1 MTDHRYWL
9 FTFAIGGALLI
20 LSLQLFR
27 LQITEQQDLSSIARG
42 NALRDIRI
50 IPARGSIYDRNGTLM
65 VDNHPTYTIT
75 LTPRNFDRAQIPLLA
90 DHLGVE
96 DSIVTQQLEEAQAWN
111 PYRPSP
117 SFSNVPF
124 ERYARILED
133 AYRLKGVGW
142 ETGQQRHYST
152 NARASHI
159 LGYTG
164 EITKAELSAGS
175 YASADTALYRQGD
188 ILGRTGIEKGY
199 EPWLRG
205 VPGVARSWVNVHG
218 LEVMKYAQG
227 QSDQPPR
234 QVYDIHLALDHRVQ
248 TLAESLFVNKRG
260 AAVALDPN
268 TGGIIALV
276 SKPDYPL
283 ELFSGD
289 LSPQAWQVLNVHPD
303 TPLYNRASMNL
314 MPPGSTWKPFMALL
328 ALSEGLLGDR
338 GAEATIFCNGYHPV
352 GQGRF
357 FRCLGSYG
365 HQTVLEAIKNS
376 CNTFFFELAARMDL
390 SVFKQYANR
399 FGFGVETPTDIR
411 EQTAGLIPDSAYFNN
426 TRSYWGKG
434 DGMNLG
440 VGQGDMGVTPLQ
452 LAKYT
457 AALANGGTL
466 HAPRMVS
473 YLVNTQTGE
482 KMDPPGLPDP
492 TPLGIDTAYVNLVRR
507 GMRLVMEEGTGRA
520 SQIPDIP
527 SAGKT
532 GTAQAPRNLRD
543 HSVFI
548 MFAPF
553 DDPQIAL
560 AVQCENTGDGSRCA
574 APIGSLMAEQYL
586 KGEIPSSWR
595 TDVRMDRAMTAISQ
609 PLSSENQ

>member
-1 MTDHRYWL
+1 MTDYRYWL
-9 FTFAIGGALLI
+9 FTSAIGGVLVI

-27 LQITEQQDLSSIARG
+27 LQIAEQQDLSSIARS

-50 IPARGSIYDRNGTLM
+50 IPARGSIYDRNGIPM
-65 VDNHPTYTIT
+65 VNNRPTYTIT

-96 DSIVTQQLEEAQAWN
+96 DTVVALRLDEAQAWN

-117 SFSNVPF
+117 SFSNVSF

-142 ETGQQRHYST
+142 EVGQQRHYST
-152 NARASHI
+152 DARASHV

-164 EITKAELSAGS
+164 EITKTELSSGS
-175 YASADTALYRQGD
+175 FVSADTAIYRQGD
-188 ILGRTGIEKGY
+188 ILGRTGIERGY

-205 VPGVARSWVNVHG
+205 VPGVARRWINVHG

-248 TLAESLFVNKRG
+248 ELAESLFVNKRG
-260 AAVALDPN
+260 AAIALDPK

-289 LSPQAWQVLNVHPD
+289 LSPQVWQDLSSHPD

-328 ALSEGLLGDR
+328 ALSEGLLGER
-338 GAEATIFCNGYHPV
+338 GEDATIYCGGYHPI
-352 GQGRF
+352 GRGRF
-357 FRCLGSYG
+357 FRCLGSHG
-365 HQTVLEAIKNS
+365 HQTTLEAIKNS

-390 SVFKQYANR
+390 SVFKRYANH
-399 FGFGVETPTDIR
+399 FGFGVKTPTDLE
-411 EQTAGLIPDSAYFNN
+411 EQTAGLIPDSAYFNK
-426 TRSYWGKG
+426 TRSYWSKS
-434 DGMNLG
+434 DVMNLG
-440 VGQGDMGVTPLQ
+440 IGQGIMGVTPLQ
-452 LAKYT
+452 LARYT

-482 KMDPPGLPDP
+482 KIDPPGLPAP
-492 TPLGIDTAYVNLVRR
+492 TSLGIDTAYVNLVRQ

-532 GTAQAPRNLRD
+532 GTAQAPGNLRD

-586 KGEIPSSWR
+586 KGEIPTSWR
-595 TDVRMDRAMTAISQ
+595 TDVRMERALTATSQ